1 MISVELLAGAVF
13 GIVITLS
20 LVALVLLINKK

>member
-1 MISVELLAGAVF
+1 MISVELLAGAIF